1 MTLGAN
7 RSVALKRLHSNSSIQ
22 TSENFI
28 TFIGAGNID
37 KAVEIWSKSLSAGL
51 EGKSYVDLLQ
61 NSEVLDKV
69 GIKPP
74 HGVLSKGPPS
84 YVDLIHER
92 DVLLDNFCLLEF
104 LSPSCSN

>member
-1 MTLGAN
+1 MWTVLCDTLA
-7 RSVALKRLHSNSSIQ
+7 SKLMVVDYTLPVALCY
-22 TSENFI
+22 
-28 TFIGAGNID
+28 IGAGNID

-61 NSEVLDKV
+61 NPEVLDKV

-74 HGVLSKGPPS
+74 HGVLSKGAPGC
-84 YVDLIHER
+84 VDLIHER

-104 LSPSCSN
+104 LSPSCNN